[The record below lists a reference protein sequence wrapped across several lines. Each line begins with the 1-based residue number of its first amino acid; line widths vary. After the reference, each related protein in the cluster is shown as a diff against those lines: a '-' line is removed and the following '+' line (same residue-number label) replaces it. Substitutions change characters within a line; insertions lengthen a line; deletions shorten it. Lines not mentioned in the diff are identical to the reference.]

1 MKEARPTYR
10 GGGEERGREA
20 GEARGERS
28 FRERPAKSAPRRKSA
43 PAPKDGPLRQILQK
57 LREAEAEREQSSAAW
72 KAK

>member
-28 FRERPAKSAPRRKSA
+28 FRERPAKSAPCRKSA
-43 PAPKDGPLRQILQK
+43 SAPKDGPFAK
-57 LREAEAEREQSSAAW
+57 FYKNSA
-72 KAK
+72 KPKRNAKKS